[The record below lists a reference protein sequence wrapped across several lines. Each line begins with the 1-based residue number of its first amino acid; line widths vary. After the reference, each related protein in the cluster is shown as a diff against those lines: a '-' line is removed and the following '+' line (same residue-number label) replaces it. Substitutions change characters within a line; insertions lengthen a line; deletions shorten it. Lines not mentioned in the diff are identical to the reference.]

1 MPHVPESNFGTFN
14 WVLTVS
20 RHCRLLSRAMN
31 TLFCPGICQKGAH
44 YFLTTIA
51 QLQQDLEQWRMSI
64 PHDLRPGP
72 SYQCHTLRRPLKGS
86 LGIWLNYLYYS
97 LRLILL
103 RSRLQINDPTDN
115 DLARGEC
122 RDELIAVSRSIL
134 EMVTYVDV
142 APSTPL
148 WSVLQIF
155 GATCVD
161 MKFYKQ
167 DTSRDST
174 MRSFCTVRPGHQQPQ
189 ITRHKK

>member
-1 MPHVPESNFGTFN
+1 MVPVPHVPESSFGSFN
-14 WVLTVS
+14 WVLTMS

-44 YFLTTIA
+44 YFVTTIA

-72 SYQCHTLRRPLKGS
+72 SYQYHTLRQPLKGS

-103 RSRLQINDPTDN
+103 RSRLQINDPADN
-115 DLARGEC
+115 DLTRAEC
-122 RDELIAVSRSIL
+122 RDQLIDVSRSIL

-148 WSVLQIF
+148 WSVLQVF
-155 GATCVD
+155 
-161 MKFYKQ
+161 
-167 DTSRDST
+167 ST
-174 MRSFCTVRPGHQQPQ
+174 M
-189 ITRHKK
+189 